1 MATFTKKEIERIKEA
16 DTMAAYVKALTPK
29 NREALKKIMNPGKV
43 EKPETLAEY
52 IQRTGCKTEER
63 TSKKGV
69 ELIKVYFENGKIA
82 EYEKKHINTI
92 TAY

>member
-1 MATFTKKEIERIKEA
+1 MATFTKKEIERIKETA
-16 DTMAAYVKALTPK
+16 TMVTYVKALTPK
-29 NREALKKIMNPGKV
+29 NRKALKKIMNPGKV

-82 EYEKKHINTI
+82 EYEKKHINTT
-92 TAY
+92 TAF

>member
-1 MATFTKKEIERIKEA
+1 MRGFTKKEIERIKEA
-16 DTMAAYVKALTPK
+16 GTMAAYVKALTPK
-29 NREALKKIMNPGKV
+29 NRKALKNIMNPGKA

-52 IQRTGCKTEER
+52 IDRTGCKTEER

-82 EYEKKHINTI
+82 EYEKKHISTI
-92 TAY
+92 TAF